1 MLIVDINIMVRMI
14 MKKIFIPIIIV
25 LIAFMSGCDREVKD
39 LPERIAFVGIE
50 KERQGWNIFSME
62 PDGSNLVR
70 LARQLNIGQHD
81 QWWSDNGRLVYIEGD
96 YREPLVWL
104 SVIDADGTN
113 QRRVLDIS
121 GMIIRSMAISPD
133 GSTILF
139 VCRAAFPREH
149 PEGPA
154 PEGVG
159 TVMEFYSLDI
169 ESGAIKCL
177 TDTPD
182 ISKETAAYSPDGK
195 KIAFIGRTDNP
206 ATDYDIY
213 VMKADGRNLR
223 RLTFHDSSM
232 MLHDRNL
239 RWSPDNRKVIFS
251 LGTVFYSDI
260 RHYSDIFIVDVETGE
275 ETNLTDSADDNDAE
289 ACWSPDGRKIAF
301 SSGHHADNREYSLT
315 WGVYTMNTDG
325 TEMEKTGDNLS
336 QSVWLPDNRRLLAV
350 RFDGERKYSL
360 VTVDT
365 ENETKQTLITCGEE
379 PEYRF
384 AVAYYPVRL
393 PR

>member
-1 MLIVDINIMVRMI
+1 MI

-25 LIAFMSGCDREVKD
+25 LIAFMSGCDRGVND
-39 LPERIAFVGIE
+39 FPERIAFVGIE
-50 KERQGWNIFSME
+50 KDRQGWNIFSME
-62 PDGSNLVR
+62 PDESNPVR
-70 LARQLNIGQHD
+70 LARQMHMGQHD
-81 QWWSDNGRLVYIEGD
+81 QWWSDNGRLAYIEGD
-96 YREPLVWL
+96 YREPALWL
-104 SVIDADGTN
+104 SVINMDGTN

-121 GMIIRSMAISPD
+121 GIIVQSMAISPD
-133 GSTILF
+133 GNTILL
-139 VCRAAFPREH
+139 VCRAAFPREQ

-154 PEGVG
+154 PEGIG

-169 ESGAIKCL
+169 ESGTFKCL

-195 KIAFIGRTDNP
+195 KIAFIGRTDDP
-206 ATDYDIY
+206 ATEYDIY

-239 RWSPDNRKVIFS
+239 RWSPDSRKVLFS
-251 LGTVFYSDI
+251 MDTVFYSDI
-260 RHYSDIFIVDVETGE
+260 RHYGDIFVVDVESGE
-275 ETNLTDSADDNDAE
+275 ELNLTDSADYDDVE

-301 SSGHHADNREYSLT
+301 SSGHHTDNREISLT
-315 WGVYTMNTDG
+315 WGVYTMNADG

-350 RFDGERKYSL
+350 QFDGERKYSL

-365 ENETKQTLITCGEE
+365 ENGTTHKLLTCGEG

-384 AVAYYPVRL
+384 AVAYHPVRL